1 MRFSDT
7 IADIIR
13 QMLSEAEDGIAEI
26 QRNELASRLG
36 CVPSQINYVIT
47 SRFTPEHGYLVESR
61 RGGGGYIRIT
71 RVKIAES
78 HGLMHVINCIGDRID
93 SESARIFL
101 GNLKEN
107 GLIDDESA
115 RLMRAA
121 LSDKSYFSIP
131 QEMRDTLRAAVFKQ
145 MLAAM
150 LK

>member
-7 IADIIR
+7 IAEIIR
-13 QMLSEAEDGIAEI
+13 QMLSETEDGIAEI

-71 RVKIAES
+71 RVKFAES

-101 GNLKEN
+101 GNLTEN
-107 GLIDDESA
+107 GLIDDRSA
-115 RLMRAA
+115 RLMQAA

-150 LK
+150 LE